1 MKRRIKKI
9 RTMILCD
16 SVYDLRL
23 LNKVQRAICCFF
35 LFLFLTKYL
44 SISLIKDHEHK
55 TLTLQNIKF
64 CKIIAICYKVT
75 KLWLQTKILQ

>member
-23 LNKVQRAICCFF
+23 LNKVKRVTCFF
-35 LFLFLTKYL
+35 FFFFFFFFLTKYL

-55 TLTLQNIKF
+55 TLTLQ
-64 CKIIAICYKVT
+64 
-75 KLWLQTKILQ
+75 KIL

>member
-23 LNKVQRAICCFF
+23 LNKVKRVTFFFFFNEISEYFIDQRSRA
-35 LFLFLTKYL
+35 
-44 SISLIKDHEHK
+44 
-55 TLTLQNIKF
+55 
-64 CKIIAICYKVT
+64 
-75 KLWLQTKILQ
+75 

>member
-23 LNKVQRAICCFF
+23 LNKVQRATCCSFF
-35 LFLFLTKYL
+35 FFFLTKYL
-44 SISLIKDHEHK
+44 SISLIRNHEHK

-64 CKIIAICYKVT
+64 YKIIVICYKVT
-75 KLWLQTKILQ
+75 KLCIQTKILQ